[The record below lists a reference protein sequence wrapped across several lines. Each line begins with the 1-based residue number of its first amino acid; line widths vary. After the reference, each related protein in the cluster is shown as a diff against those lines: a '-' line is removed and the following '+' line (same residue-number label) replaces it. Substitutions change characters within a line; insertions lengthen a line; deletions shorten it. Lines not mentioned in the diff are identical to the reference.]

1 MYPVGSY
8 ILYGKHGV
16 CHVDEVD
23 FPPNHEKTDAS
34 RLYYKL
40 SPVFADGNETI
51 FVPVDSSVHIREAID
66 SDAAS
71 QYMQSIPTLEPEV
84 FYSSQPAKLNEHY
97 QKLTDS
103 YDPGVYLSLMKE
115 VYIKRLRANRL
126 HKKLSNIDQR
136 YLAFAEKIVC
146 TEFAVALHTSP
157 ETIREQ
163 INTSMQA
170 G

>member
-16 CHVDEVD
+16 CHVDEVG
-23 FPPNHEKTDAS
+23 FPPNHEKGGAS

-51 FVPVDSSVHIREAID
+51 FVPVDSSVHIREAVN
-66 SDAAS
+66 SDAAN

-103 YDPGVYLSLMKE
+103 YDPGVYLTLIKE
-115 VYIKRLRANRL
+115 VYIKRQRANQL

-146 TEFAVALHTSP
+146 SEFAIALHTSP

-163 INTSMQA
+163 IDGMMPA

>member
-1 MYPVGSY
+1 
-8 ILYGKHGV
+8 
-16 CHVDEVD
+16 
-23 FPPNHEKTDAS
+23 
-34 RLYYKL
+34 
-40 SPVFADGNETI
+40 
-51 FVPVDSSVHIREAID
+51 
-66 SDAAS
+66 
-71 QYMQSIPTLEPEV
+71 MQSIPTLEPEV

-103 YDPGVYLSLMKE
+103 YDPGVYLTLIKE
-115 VYIKRLRANRL
+115 VYIKRQRANQL

-146 TEFAVALHTSP
+146 SEFAIALHTSP

-163 INTSMQA
+163 IDGMMPA